1 MYIVKLK
8 HICYNKRMNL
18 KEALKEIK
26 HLQQQNQ
33 RLEEKHHDL
42 SKEHH
47 NLSKEHRDLS
57 IEYEKALRL
66 LFEANEKLNLVLKEK
81 ENVIEKYTI
90 ERIKTFI
97 PKTEVMNPVII
108 NEVEGLVKE
117 KKVRKEKSKNFENFD
132 FERHVSETRYEKPEE
147 TVCPSCGHDLSV
159 ASEKVRYVVE
169 SIPATLKVTKIIKQS
184 CKCSVCNP
192 KDNQIY
198 YPLSTSLFPGSIMTH
213 SFAAFISYHKY
224 ELGIPFEHLSRHL
237 KETLDID
244 VSKQNL
250 ALYMA
255 RVAAILAPIY
265 HQMKDDLLHN
275 QAKVIHAD
283 ETTLS
288 ISKRPESDLDRKKSY
303 VYVYT
308 SSYYDQQIAIY
319 DFHESRAIDRTAAW
333 LSDYQGTIVCDDY
346 AGYTK
351 LRKDN
356 SNIKLQRCFAHVRRR
371 FSDIVKTLPE
381 ENHSS
386 SYAKKI
392 LDVIGKLF
400 YLESTYKK
408 EKLTAADIL
417 IRRNK
422 EHPQILKELEELLF
436 NPVYK
441 SGSALEG
448 AVNYAK
454 KVWPELSTY
463 LTSGHIEISNNI
475 AERAV
480 KPFVINRKV
489 FMTSGSYDGARY
501 TTLLFS
507 IIRTARMNDLNVSK
521 YLEYVLDHIQTK
533 DIKDLLHYSSS
544 LDKSLRN
551 T

>member
-1 MYIVKLK
+1 
-8 HICYNKRMNL
+8 MNL

-26 HLQQQNQ
+26 RLEQENQ
-33 RLEEKHHDL
+33 RLEAKNRTF
-42 SKEHH
+42 SKEHS
-47 NLSKEHRDLS
+47 NLQH
-57 IEYEKALRL
+57 EYEKTLRL
-66 LFEANEKLNLVLKEK
+66 LFEANEKLNLILKEK
-81 ENVIEKYTI
+81 ENAVEKYTI
-90 ERIKTFI
+90 ERVKTFI
-97 PKTEVMNPVII
+97 PKTEVMTPVII
-108 NEVEGLVKE
+108 NEVEALVKE
-117 KKVRKEKSKNFENFD
+117 KKVRKEKSRNFERFD
-132 FERHVSETRYEKPEE
+132 FERHVSETRYEKPE
-147 TVCPSCGHDLSV
+147 TDACPSCGHDLSI

-192 KDNQIY
+192 KNNQIY

-213 SFAAFISYHKY
+213 SFASFIAYHKY
-224 ELGIPFEHLSRHL
+224 ALGIPFEHLSRHI
-237 KETLDID
+237 KETLDIEI
-244 VSKQNL
+244 SKQNL

-255 RVAAILAPIY
+255 KMANILAPLY
-265 HQMKDDLLHN
+265 HQMKEDLLHN

-288 ISKRPESDLDRKKSY
+288 ISKRPEVDKERKKSY

-308 SSYYDQQIAIY
+308 SSYYDQQIALY

-333 LSDYQGTIVCDDY
+333 LSDYEGTIVCDDY

-351 LRKDN
+351 LKKDN
-356 SNIKLQRCFAHVRRR
+356 PKIKLQRCFAHVRRR
-371 FSDIVKTLPE
+371 FADIVKTLPE
-381 ENHSS
+381 ENVSS

-392 LDVIGKLF
+392 LDIIGQLF
-400 YLESTYKK
+400 YLESMYKK
-408 EKLTAADIL
+408 EKLIAPEIL

-422 EHPQILKELEELLF
+422 EHPSILKELEELLF

-454 KVWPELSTY
+454 KVWPELTTY
-463 LTSGHIEISNNI
+463 LSSGYIEISNNI

-507 IIRTARMNDLNVSK
+507 MIRTARMNDLNVST

-533 DIKDLLHYSSS
+533 DIKDLLPYSPK
-544 LDKSLRN
+544 LDKSLKN

>member
-1 MYIVKLK
+1 
-8 HICYNKRMNL
+8 MNL

-26 HLQQQNQ
+26 RLQEQNQ
-33 RLEEKHHDL
+33 QLEEKQHVL
-42 SKEHH
+42 SKEHS
-47 NLSKEHRDLS
+47 NLQL
-57 IEYEKALRL
+57 EYEKTLRL
-66 LFEANEKLNLVLKEK
+66 LFEANEKLNLVLKDK
-81 ENVIEKYTI
+81 ENVVEKYTI
-90 ERIKTFI
+90 ERVKTFI
-97 PKTEVMNPVII
+97 PKTEVMSPVII
-108 NEVEGLVKE
+108 NEVEALVKE
-117 KKVRKEKSKNFENFD
+117 KKVRKEKSRHFEHFD
-132 FERHVSETRYEKPEE
+132 FERHVTETRYEKPEIDA
-147 TVCPSCGHDLSV
+147 CPSCGHDLSI
-159 ASEKVRYVVE
+159 ASEKIRYVVE
-169 SIPATLKVTKIIKQS
+169 SIPATLKVTKIIKQC

-213 SFAAFISYHKY
+213 SFASYIAYHKY

-255 RVAAILAPIY
+255 KVATILAPIY
-265 HQMKDDLLHN
+265 HKMKDDLLHN

-288 ISKRPESDLDRKKSY
+288 ISKRPEADKDRKKSY

-333 LSDYQGTIVCDDY
+333 LSDYEGVVVCDDFK
-346 AGYTK
+346 GYTK
-351 LRKDN
+351 LKKV
-356 SNIKLQRCFAHVRRR
+356 SPKIKLQRCFAHVRRR
-371 FSDIVKTLPE
+371 FSDIVKTLPK
-381 ENHSS
+381 ENVSS
-386 SYAKKI
+386 SYAKRI
-392 LDVIGKLF
+392 LDVIGRLF
-400 YLESTYKK
+400 HLESIYKK
-408 EKLTAADIL
+408 EKLTTTDIL
-417 IRRNK
+417 KRRNK
-422 EHPQILKELEELLF
+422 EHPSILKELEDLLF
-436 NPVYK
+436 NHVYK
-441 SGSALEG
+441 PGSALEG

-454 KVWPELSTY
+454 KVWPELTTY
-463 LTSGHIEISNNI
+463 LTSGYIEISNNI

-533 DIKDLLHYSSS
+533 PIKDLLPYSSK
-544 LDKSLRN
+544 LDKSLKN

>member
-1 MYIVKLK
+1 M
-8 HICYNKRMNL
+8 CYTRSMNL
-18 KEALKEIK
+18 EEALKEIK
-26 HLQQQNQ
+26 RLQQENKTLSVKHQS
-33 RLEEKHHDL
+33 LTDEHEK
-42 SKEHH
+42 
-47 NLSKEHRDLS
+47 
-57 IEYEKALRL
+57 ILRL
-66 LFEANEKLNLVLKEK
+66 LFEANEKLNLVLMEK
-81 ENVIEKYTI
+81 ENAIEKYTI
-90 ERIKTFI
+90 ERVKTFI
-97 PKTEVMNPVII
+97 PKTEVMNPVVI
-108 NEVEGLVKE
+108 NEVEALVKE

-132 FERHVSETRYEKPEE
+132 FERHVSETRYEKPDIDL
-147 TVCPSCGHDLSV
+147 CPSCGHDLSI

-184 CKCSVCNP
+184 CKCSICNP

-213 SFAAFISYHKY
+213 SFASFTCYHKY
-224 ELGIPFEHLSRHL
+224 ELGIPFEHLSRHI
-237 KETLDID
+237 KETLDIEI
-244 VSKQNL
+244 SKQNL

-255 RVAAILAPIY
+255 KMANILAPLY

-288 ISKRPESDLDRKKSY
+288 ISKRPEADKDRKKSY

-333 LSDYQGTIVCDDY
+333 LSDYEGVIVCDDFK
-346 AGYTK
+346 GYTK
-351 LRKDN
+351 LKKV
-356 SNIKLQRCFAHVRRR
+356 SPKIKLQRCFAHVRRR
-371 FSDIVKTLPE
+371 FSDIVKTLPK
-381 ENHSS
+381 ENVSS
-386 SYAKKI
+386 SYAKRI
-392 LDVIGKLF
+392 LDVIGRLF
-400 YLESTYKK
+400 HLESIYKK
-408 EKLTAADIL
+408 EKLTATDIL
-417 IRRNK
+417 KRRNK
-422 EHPQILKELEELLF
+422 EHPSILKELEDLLF
-436 NPVYK
+436 NHVYK
-441 SGSALEG
+441 PGSALEG
-448 AVNYAK
+448 AVKYAK
-454 KVWPELSTY
+454 NIWSDLSTY
-463 LTSGHIEISNNI
+463 LTSGYIEISNNI
-475 AERAV
+475 CERAV

-533 DIKDLLHYSSS
+533 PIKDLLPYSEK
-544 LDKSLRN
+544 LDQSLRN

>member
-1 MYIVKLK
+1 M
-8 HICYNKRMNL
+8 CYTEGMKL

-26 HLQQQNQ
+26 RLQQQNQ
-33 RLEEKHHDL
+33 QLEEKQHVL
-42 SKEHH
+42 SKQHD
-47 NLSKEHRDLS
+47 DLTS
-57 IEYEKALRL
+57 EYEKALRL

-81 ENVIEKYTI
+81 ENVVEKYTI
-90 ERIKTFI
+90 ERIKKFI
-97 PKTEVMNPVII
+97 PQTEVIKPVII
-108 NEVEGLVKE
+108 NEVEVLVKE
-117 KKVRKEKSKNFENFD
+117 KRVRKEKSKNFENFD
-132 FERHVSETRYEKPEE
+132 FERHVSETRYEKPEISA
-147 TVCPSCGHDLSV
+147 CPSCGHDLSV

-184 CKCSVCNP
+184 CKCNVCNP

-213 SFAAFISYHKY
+213 SFASFIAYHKY
-224 ELGIPFEHLSRHL
+224 ELGIPFEHLSRHI
-237 KETLDID
+237 KETLDIEI
-244 VSKQNL
+244 SKQNL

-255 RVAAILAPIY
+255 RMANILKPIY
-265 HQMKDDLLHN
+265 HRMKDDLLHN
-275 QAKVIHAD
+275 QVSVIHAD
-283 ETTLS
+283 ETSLS
-288 ISKRPESDLDRKKSY
+288 ISKRPESDMDRKKSY

-308 SSYYDQQIAIY
+308 SSYYDRQIAIY

-333 LSDYQGTIVCDDY
+333 LSDYAGTIVCDDY

-351 LRKDN
+351 LKKDN
-356 SNIKLQRCFAHVRRR
+356 PKIKLQRCFAHVRRR
-371 FSDIVKTLPE
+371 FADIVKTLPE
-381 ENHSS
+381 ENHSL

-400 YLESTYKK
+400 YLESIYKK
-408 EKLTAADIL
+408 EKLIAPEIL
-417 IRRNK
+417 KRRNK
-422 EHPQILKELEELLF
+422 EHPPILKELEDLLF
-436 NPVYK
+436 NHVYK
-441 SGSALEG
+441 PGSALDG
-448 AVNYAK
+448 AVKYAK
-454 KVWPELSTY
+454 NIWSDLSTY
-463 LTSGHIEISNNI
+463 LTSGYIEISNNI

-533 DIKDLLHYSSS
+533 DIKDLLPYSSS
-544 LDKSLRN
+544 LNKSLRN

>member
-1 MYIVKLK
+1 MYIVKVK
-8 HICYNKRMNL
+8 FICYTEGMNL

-26 HLQQQNQ
+26 RLQEQNQ
-33 RLEEKHHDL
+33 QLEEKQHVLLKQHD
-42 SKEHH
+42 
-47 NLSKEHRDLS
+47 DLTS
-57 IEYEKALRL
+57 EYEKALRL
-66 LFEANEKLNLVLKEK
+66 LFEANEKLNLVLKDK
-81 ENVIEKYTI
+81 ENVVEKYTI
-90 ERIKTFI
+90 ERIKKFI
-97 PKTEVMNPVII
+97 PQTEVMKPVII
-108 NEVEGLVKE
+108 NEVETLVKE
-117 KKVRKEKSKNFENFD
+117 KKVRKEKSKNFESFD
-132 FERHVSETRYEKPEE
+132 FERHVSETRYEKPEISA
-147 TVCPSCGHDLSV
+147 CPSCGHDLSIV
-159 ASEKVRYVVE
+159 SEKVRYVVE

-224 ELGIPFEHLSRHL
+224 ELGIPFEHLSRHI

-255 RVAAILAPIY
+255 RVATILAPIY

-275 QAKVIHAD
+275 QANVIHAD

-288 ISKRPESDLDRKKSY
+288 ISKRPESDWTRKKSY

-308 SSYYDQQIAIY
+308 SSYYDRQIAIY

-333 LSDYQGTIVCDDY
+333 LSDYEGVVVCDDFK
-346 AGYTK
+346 GYTK
-351 LRKDN
+351 LKKDN
-356 SNIKLQRCFAHVRRR
+356 PKIKLQRCFAHVRRR

-381 ENHSS
+381 ENLSS
-386 SYAKKI
+386 SYAKKV

-400 YLESTYKK
+400 YLESIYKK
-408 EKLTAADIL
+408 EKLIAPDL
-417 IRRNK
+417 LKRRNK
-422 EHPQILKELEELLF
+422 EHPPILKELEELLF

-441 SGSALEG
+441 PGSALEG

-454 KVWPELSTY
+454 KVWPELTTY
-463 LTSGHIEISNNI
+463 LSSGYIEISNNI

-533 DIKDLLHYSSS
+533 DIKDLLPYSSS

>member
-1 MYIVKLK
+1 MYIVKVK
-8 HICYNKRMNL
+8 FICYTEDMNL

-26 HLQQQNQ
+26 RLQEQNQ
-33 RLEEKHHDL
+33 QLEEKQHVL
-42 SKEHH
+42 SKQHD
-47 NLSKEHRDLS
+47 DLTG
-57 IEYEKALRL
+57 EYEKTLRL
-66 LFEANEKLNLVLKEK
+66 LFEANEKLNHILKEK
-81 ENVIEKYTI
+81 ENVAEKYTI
-90 ERIKTFI
+90 ERVKKFI
-97 PKTEVMNPVII
+97 SQTEVMKPIII
-108 NEVEGLVKE
+108 NEVETLVKE
-117 KKVRKEKSKNFENFD
+117 RRVRKEKSKNFENFD
-132 FERHVSETRYEKPEE
+132 FERHVSETRYEKPDMDA
-147 TVCPSCGHDLSV
+147 CPSCGHDLTI
-159 ASEKVRYVVE
+159 ASEKIRYVVE

-198 YPLSTSLFPGSIMTH
+198 YPLSSSLFPGSIMTH
-213 SFAAFISYHKY
+213 SFASFIAYHKY
-224 ELGIPFEHLSRHL
+224 ELGIPFEHLSRHI
-237 KETLDID
+237 KETLDIEI
-244 VSKQNL
+244 SKQNL
-250 ALYMA
+250 AFYMA
-255 RVAAILAPIY
+255 KVANILAPIY
-265 HQMKDDLLHN
+265 HKMKDDLLHN

-288 ISKRPESDLDRKKSY
+288 ISKRPESDKERKKSY

-308 SSYYDQQIAIY
+308 SSYYDSQIAIY

-333 LSDYQGTIVCDDY
+333 LSDYEGVIVCDDFK
-346 AGYTK
+346 GYTK
-351 LRKDN
+351 LKKDN
-356 SNIKLQRCFAHVRRR
+356 PKIKLQRCFAHVRRR
-371 FSDIVKTLPE
+371 FADIVKTLPE

-400 YLESTYKK
+400 YLESIYKK
-408 EKLTAADIL
+408 EKLTAPDLL

-422 EHPQILKELEELLF
+422 EHPPILKELQELLF
-436 NPVYK
+436 NHVYK
-441 SGSALEG
+441 PGSALEG

-454 KVWPELSTY
+454 NIWSDLSTY
-463 LTSGHIEISNNI
+463 LTSGYIEISNNI

-507 IIRTARMNDLNVSK
+507 IIRTARMNDLNVSR
-521 YLEYVLDHIQTK
+521 YLEYVLDNIQTK
-533 DIKDLLHYSSS
+533 DIKDLLPYLAK
-544 LDKSLRN
+544 LDKSLKN

>member
-1 MYIVKLK
+1 
-8 HICYNKRMNL
+8 MNL

-26 HLQQQNQ
+26 
-33 RLEEKHHDL
+33 RLEKLNHDL
-42 SKEHH
+42 SNEH
-47 NLSKEHRDLS
+47 EMT
-57 IEYEKALRL
+57 LRL
-66 LFEANEKLNLVLKEK
+66 LFEANEKLNLLLKDK

-90 ERIKTFI
+90 ERIKKFI
-97 PKTEVMNPVII
+97 PQTEVMKPVII

-132 FERHVSETRYEKPEE
+132 FERHVSETKYEKPDIDA
-147 TVCPSCGHDLSV
+147 CPSCGHDLSI
-159 ASEKVRYVVE
+159 ASEKIRYVVE
-169 SIPATLKVTKIIKQS
+169 SIPATLRVTKIIKQS

-198 YPLSTSLFPGSIMTH
+198 YPLSSSLFPGSIMTH
-213 SFAAFISYHKY
+213 SFASFIAYHKY
-224 ELGIPFEHLSRHL
+224 ELGIPFEHLARHI
-237 KETLDID
+237 KETLDIEI
-244 VSKQNL
+244 SKQNL

-255 RVAAILAPIY
+255 KMANILAPIY

-275 QAKVIHAD
+275 QVRVIHAD

-319 DFHESRAIDRTAAW
+319 DFHESRRIDRMAAW
-333 LSDYQGTIVCDDY
+333 LSDYEGVVVCDDY

-351 LRKDN
+351 LKKDN
-356 SNIKLQRCFAHVRRR
+356 QKIKLQRCFAHVRRR
-371 FSDIVKTLPE
+371 FADIVKTLPE
-381 ENHSS
+381 ENVSS

-392 LDVIGKLF
+392 LDIIGKLF
-400 YLESTYKK
+400 YLELIYKK
-408 EKLTAADIL
+408 EKLIASEIL
-417 IRRNK
+417 ARRNK
-422 EHPQILKELEELLF
+422 EHPPILKELEELLF

-441 SGSALEG
+441 PGSALEG

-454 KVWPELSTY
+454 KVWPELTTY
-463 LTSGHIEISNNI
+463 LTSGYIEISNNI

-507 IIRTARMNDLNVSK
+507 MIRTARMNDLNVSR

-533 DIKDLLHYSSS
+533 DIKDLLPYSSK

>member
-1 MYIVKLK
+1 M
-8 HICYNKRMNL
+8 CYNKRMNL

-26 HLQQQNQ
+26 RLQEQNQ
-33 RLEEKHHDL
+33 RLEEKQQVLSKQHGDL
-42 SKEHH
+42 SKQHD
-47 NLSKEHRDLS
+47 DLTGA
-57 IEYEKALRL
+57 YEKALGL
-66 LFEANEKLNLVLKEK
+66 LFEANEKLNLILKDK
-81 ENVIEKYTI
+81 ENVVEKYTI
-90 ERIKTFI
+90 ERVKKFI
-97 PKTEVMNPVII
+97 PQTEVMKPIII
-108 NEVEGLVKE
+108 NEVEVLVKE
-117 KKVRKEKSKNFENFD
+117 KRGRKEKSKNFENFD
-132 FERHVSETRYEKPEE
+132 FERHVSETRYEKPD
-147 TVCPSCGHDLSV
+147 TSTCPSCGHDLSI
-159 ASEKVRYVVE
+159 ASEKIRYVVE

-213 SFAAFISYHKY
+213 SFASFVCYHKY
-224 ELGIPFEHLSRHL
+224 ELGIPFEHLSRHI
-237 KETLDID
+237 KETLDIEI
-244 VSKQNL
+244 SKQNL

-255 RVAAILAPIY
+255 KMASILKPIY
-265 HQMKDDLLHN
+265 EHMKKDLLHN

-288 ISKRPESDLDRKKSY
+288 ISKRPEADQDRKKSY

-308 SSYYDQQIAIY
+308 SSYYDSQIAIY

-333 LSDYQGTIVCDDY
+333 LSDYQGTVVCDDFK
-346 AGYTK
+346 GYTK
-351 LRKDN
+351 LKKDN
-356 SNIKLQRCFAHVRRR
+356 PNIKLQRCFAHVRRR
-371 FSDIVKTLPE
+371 FADIVKTLPE

-392 LDVIGKLF
+392 LDVIGRLF
-400 YLESTYKK
+400 HLESIYKH
-408 EKLTAADIL
+408 EKLTAKDII

-422 EHPQILKELEELLF
+422 EHPPILKELEELLF
-436 NPVYK
+436 NHVYK
-441 SGSALEG
+441 PGSALEG

-454 KVWPELSTY
+454 NIWSDLSTY
-463 LTSGHIEISNNI
+463 LTSGYIEISNNI
-475 AERAV
+475 CERAV

-507 IIRTARMNDLNVSK
+507 IIRTARINDLNVSK
-521 YLEYVLDHIQTK
+521 YLEYVLDNIQTK
-533 DIKDLLHYSSS
+533 DIKDLLPYSSS
-544 LDKSLRN
+544 LDQSLRN

>member
-1 MYIVKLK
+1 
-8 HICYNKRMNL
+8 MNL
-18 KEALKEIK
+18 KETLKELNLLK
-26 HLQQQNQ
+26 QQYQT
-33 RLEEKHHDL
+33 LE
-42 SKEHH
+42 KEH
-47 NLSKEHRDLS
+47 
-57 IEYEKALRL
+57 EKTLHL
-66 LFEANEKLNLVLKEK
+66 LFEANEKLNELLKEK
-81 ENVIEKYTI
+81 ENVVEKYTI
-90 ERIKTFI
+90 ERIKKFI
-97 PKTEVMNPVII
+97 PQTEVIGPVII

-132 FERHVSETRYEKPEE
+132 FERYVSETRYENPEE
-147 TVCPSCGHDLSV
+147 KQCPSCGHDLSI
-159 ASEKVRYVVE
+159 ASEKIRYVVE

-213 SFAAFISYHKY
+213 SFASFVCYHKY
-224 ELGIPFEHLSRHL
+224 ELGIPFEHLSRHI
-237 KETLDID
+237 KETLDIEI
-244 VSKQNL
+244 SKQNL

-255 RVAAILAPIY
+255 RVATILKPIY
-265 HQMKDDLLHN
+265 HKMKEDLLHN

-288 ISKRPESDLDRKKSY
+288 ISKRPESDLTRKKSY

-308 SSYYDQQIAIY
+308 SSYYDRQIAIY

-333 LSDYQGTIVCDDY
+333 LSDYEGVVVCDDY

-351 LRKDN
+351 LKKDN
-356 SNIKLQRCFAHVRRR
+356 PKIKLQRCFAHVRRR
-371 FSDIVKTLPE
+371 FADIVKTLPE
-381 ENHSS
+381 ENLSS
-386 SYAKKI
+386 SYAKKV

-400 YLESTYKK
+400 YLESIYKK
-408 EKLTAADIL
+408 EKLIAFDL
-417 IRRNK
+417 LKRRNK
-422 EHPQILKELEELLF
+422 EHPPILKELEDLLF

-441 SGSALEG
+441 PGSALEG
-448 AVNYAK
+448 AVKYAK
-454 KVWPELSTY
+454 NIWSDLSTY
-463 LTSGHIEISNNI
+463 LTSGYIEISNNI

-533 DIKDLLHYSSS
+533 RIEDLLPYSVS

>member
-1 MYIVKLK
+1 MYIVKVIF
-8 HICYNKRMNL
+8 ICYTEDMNL
-18 KEALKEIK
+18 KETLKELNLLK
-26 HLQQQNQ
+26 QQYQA
-33 RLEEKHHDL
+33 LE
-42 SKEHH
+42 KEHEITLH
-47 NLSKEHRDLS
+47 
-57 IEYEKALRL
+57 L
-66 LFEANEKLNLVLKEK
+66 LFEANEKLNLILKEK
-81 ENVIEKYTI
+81 ENVVEKYAI
-90 ERIKTFI
+90 ERIKKFI
-97 PKTEVMNPVII
+97 PRTEMMRPVII
-108 NEVEGLVKE
+108 NEVESLVKE

-132 FERHVSETRYEKPEE
+132 FERHVSEIRYEKPEISA
-147 TVCPSCGHDLSV
+147 CPSCGHDLSI

-213 SFAAFISYHKY
+213 SFASFVCYHKY
-224 ELGIPFEHLSRHL
+224 ELGIPFEHLSRHI

-255 RVAAILAPIY
+255 KMANILAPIY
-265 HQMKDDLLHN
+265 HKMKDDLLHN
-275 QAKVIHAD
+275 QVSVIHAD

-288 ISKRPESDLDRKKSY
+288 ISKRPEVDLGRKKSY

-308 SSYYDQQIAIY
+308 SSYYDRQIAIY

-333 LSDYQGTIVCDDY
+333 LTDYEGAIVCDDFK
-346 AGYTK
+346 GYTK
-351 LRKDN
+351 LKKDN
-356 SNIKLQRCFAHVRRR
+356 PKIKLQRCFAHVRRR
-371 FSDIVKTLPE
+371 FADIVKTLPE

-392 LDVIGKLF
+392 LDVIGRLF
-400 YLESTYKK
+400 HLESLYKK
-408 EKLTAADIL
+408 EKLTATDIF

-422 EHPQILKELEELLF
+422 EHPPILKELEELLF
-436 NPVYK
+436 NHVYK
-441 SGSALEG
+441 PGSALDG
-448 AVNYAK
+448 AVKYAK
-454 KVWPELSTY
+454 NIWYDLSTY
-463 LTSGHIEISNNI
+463 MTSGYIEISNNI

-507 IIRTARMNDLNVSK
+507 IIRTARMNDLNVAK
-521 YLEYVLDHIQTK
+521 YLEYVLDNIQNK
-533 DIKDLLHYSSS
+533 RLEDLLPYSVS
-544 LDKSLRN
+544 LDKSLKN

>member
-1 MYIVKLK
+1 MYIVKVTFM
-8 HICYNKRMNL
+8 CYTEGMKL

-26 HLQQQNQ
+26 RLQQQNQ
-33 RLEEKHHDL
+33 QLEEKQHVL
-42 SKEHH
+42 SKQHD
-47 NLSKEHRDLS
+47 DLTS
-57 IEYEKALRL
+57 EYEKALRL

-81 ENVIEKYTI
+81 ENVVEKYTI
-90 ERIKTFI
+90 ERIKKFI
-97 PKTEVMNPVII
+97 PQTEVIKPVII
-108 NEVEGLVKE
+108 NEVEVLVKE
-117 KKVRKEKSKNFENFD
+117 KRVRKEKSKNFENFD
-132 FERHVSETRYEKPEE
+132 FERHVSETRYEKPEISA
-147 TVCPSCGHDLSV
+147 CPSCGHDLSV

-184 CKCSVCNP
+184 CKCNVCNP

-213 SFAAFISYHKY
+213 SFASFIAYHKY
-224 ELGIPFEHLSRHL
+224 ELGIPFEHLSRHI
-237 KETLDID
+237 KETLDIEI
-244 VSKQNL
+244 SKQNL

-255 RVAAILAPIY
+255 RMANILKPIY
-265 HQMKDDLLHN
+265 HRMKDDLLHN
-275 QAKVIHAD
+275 QVSVIHAD
-283 ETTLS
+283 ETSLS
-288 ISKRPESDLDRKKSY
+288 ISKRPESDMDRKKSY

-308 SSYYDQQIAIY
+308 SSYYDRQIAIY

-333 LSDYQGTIVCDDY
+333 LSDYAGTIVCDDY

-351 LRKDN
+351 LKKDN
-356 SNIKLQRCFAHVRRR
+356 PKIKLQRCFAHVRRR
-371 FSDIVKTLPE
+371 FADIVKTLPE
-381 ENHSS
+381 ENHSL

-400 YLESTYKK
+400 YLESIYKK
-408 EKLTAADIL
+408 EKLIAPEIL
-417 IRRNK
+417 KRRNK
-422 EHPQILKELEELLF
+422 EHPPILKELEDLLF
-436 NPVYK
+436 NHVYK
-441 SGSALEG
+441 PGSALDG
-448 AVNYAK
+448 AVKYAK
-454 KVWPELSTY
+454 NIWSDLSTY
-463 LTSGHIEISNNI
+463 LTSGYIEISNNI

-533 DIKDLLHYSSS
+533 DIKDLLPYSSS
-544 LDKSLRN
+544 LNKSLRN